1 MIDLKEEI
9 AEKISK
15 IIDVKVAR
23 EYIEIPP
30 DSNMGDYAF
39 PCFRLAKELK
49 KSPQL
54 IAEEIK
60 SKIETDNII
69 EKVETAGGYLN
80 FYINKLEL
88 SKIVLNEIASK
99 KEQYGSSHN
108 RKLQKCCYR
117 LFCSKYS

>member
-15 IIDVKVAR
+15 IINVKIAR
-23 EYIEIPP
+23 EYIETPP

-60 SKIETDNII
+60 NKIETDNII
-69 EKVETAGGYLN
+69 EKIETAGGYLN

-88 SKIVLNEIASK
+88 SKIVLNEI
-99 KEQYGSSHN
+99 
-108 RKLQKCCYR
+108 
-117 LFCSKYS
+117 